1 MDKRPVGVFDSGLG
15 GLSAVKAMLRYLPE
29 EDIIYFG
36 DTGRVPYG
44 TRSEKTIELYA
55 KEDIAF
61 LEKFNC
67 KLIMAACGTVSSVAK
82 EAMSHVKEP
91 FVEVVTPACAAAV
104 KATVNQRVGV
114 MGTSATI
121 NSGSYEKEIKRRN
134 SAIEVTGVSC
144 PMLVSLVEN
153 DWIDSDDKIAV
164 EIIRRYIKPL
174 MEKKVDT
181 IILGCTHFPHL
192 APIISKVAGD
202 GVQLIDTGYEAVM
215 RAKAILAEKDLMN
228 EAGHK
233 GVSKY
238 YISDRTQNFSDIA
251 NTLLGTDISDQ
262 ANFIDINK
270 FELDLNEKDL

>member
-1 MDKRPVGVFDSGLG
+1 MDKRPIGVFDSGLG
-15 GLSAVKAMLRYLPE
+15 GLSAVKAMLKHLPN
-29 EDIIYFG
+29 EDIVYFG

-61 LEKFNC
+61 LEKFGC

-82 EAMSHVKEP
+82 SAIAGVKEP
-91 FVEVVTPACAAAV
+91 FVEVVTPASKAAV
-104 KATVNQRVGV
+104 KATRNNKIGV

-121 NSGSYEKEIKRRN
+121 NSGSYVKAIKALNPEI
-134 SAIEVTGVSC
+134 SVSGVSC

-164 EIIRRYIKPL
+164 EIIRRYIAPL
-174 MEKKVDT
+174 IEDEVDT

-202 GVQLIDTGYEAVM
+202 NVTLIDTGYEAVM
-215 RAKAILAEKDLMN
+215 EAKAILQKN
-228 EAGHK
+228 ELLNDPSHNGEA
-233 GVSKY
+233 SY
-238 YISDRTQNFSDIA
+238 YISDKTQNFSDIA
-251 NTLLGTDISDQ
+251 HTLLGMDISDR
-262 ANFIDINK
+262 ANFV
-270 FELDLNEKDL
+270 DLNNFKPV